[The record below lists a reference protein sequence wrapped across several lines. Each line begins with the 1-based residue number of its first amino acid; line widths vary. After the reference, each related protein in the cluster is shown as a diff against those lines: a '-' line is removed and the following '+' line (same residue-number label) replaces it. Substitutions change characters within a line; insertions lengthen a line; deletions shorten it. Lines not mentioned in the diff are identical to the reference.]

1 MYLPSKHI
9 SEAQALVVV
18 GAQILQVL
26 EAPRHVTSCVDA
38 VRTWR
43 SENGETVDLP
53 FWWFL
58 LAMDTLFA
66 LNLIDIRDGELTR
79 VHHA

>member
-1 MYLPSKHI
+1 MFLPSKHI
-9 SEAQALVVV
+9 SEAQALMVV

-26 EAPRHVTSCVDA
+26 DSPRHVSSCVEA
-38 VRTWR
+38 VRAWR

-53 FWWFL
+53 FWWYL

-66 LNLIDIRDGELTR
+66 LNVIDLREGELMR
-79 VHHA
+79 VQHA